1 MENEVKIDATE
12 ESGEK
17 VYIYYDSR
25 NGCGAIIE
33 TATNKLIAGTSG
45 GFIPNTVVEIGQ
57 LAYNKQAPG
66 NGNLVI
72 PSSVKIIGAQAFFD
86 SQELRKVTIPSS
98 VTSIGSYG
106 FAECSLLQEVIV
118 NATVPPTLGQYAF
131 SSNYAGRKIKVPAA
145 SLQRYKTAPGWKS
158 YASSI
163 VAQ

>member
-1 MENEVKIDATE
+1 M
-12 ESGEK
+12 
-17 VYIYYDSR
+17 
-25 NGCGAIIE
+25 
-33 TATNKLIAGTSG
+33 
-45 GFIPNTVVEIGQ
+45 
-57 LAYNKQAPG
+57 
-66 NGNLVI
+66 
-72 PSSVKIIGAQAFFD
+72 
-86 SQELRKVTIPSS
+86 TIPSS